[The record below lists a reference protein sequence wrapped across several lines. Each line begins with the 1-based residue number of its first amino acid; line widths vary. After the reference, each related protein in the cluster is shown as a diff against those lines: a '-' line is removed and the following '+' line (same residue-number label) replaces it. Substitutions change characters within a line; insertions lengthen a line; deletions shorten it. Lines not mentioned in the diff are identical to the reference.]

1 MKKNVLTLA
10 FIALF
15 AVSVFSQEEVI
26 MEEMVAAE
34 DTLPVAKDMP
44 ESGSS
49 VIFDGSPYDFI
60 FSWKKKKK
68 AKESHWTGL
77 GYAFLNLDGLAGVDL
92 NLSRSH
98 AFFLNL
104 IDYIIPFNQNWLM
117 ATGLGFDWSRYHFR
131 GNNRLQMIDGKTFF
145 VTDAENEYRASRLLV
160 YYATIPVLLEYQTK
174 INRNNSFFIYG
185 GVEGLVKLY
194 SKSQVDV
201 KIPEGVRKDDYR
213 DLNLLP
219 LNFRFTAR
227 IGVEYFSL
235 FGYYQPVSM
244 FEKGKGPE
252 VYPCGIGMMLNF

>member
-10 FIALF
+10 IAALF
-15 AVSVFSQEEVI
+15 ALPVFSQESVILIEEVT
-26 MEEMVAAE
+26 AAE
-34 DTLPVAKDMP
+34 DTVPVVKETP
-44 ESGSS
+44 EPGSS

-60 FSWKKKKK
+60 FSWKKK
-68 AKESHWTGL
+68 AQESYWTGF
-77 GYAFLNLDGLAGVDL
+77 GYAFLSLGGLEEGVDL

-104 IDYIIPFNQNWLM
+104 TDYIISLNQNWLVT
-117 ATGLGFDWSRYHFR
+117 TGLGFDWSRYHFR
-131 GNNRLQMIDGKTFF
+131 GNNRLQATDGKTAF
-145 VTDAENEYRASRLLV
+145 VTDPENEYRDSRLLV

-174 INRNNSFFIYG
+174 INGDNIFFIYG

-201 KIPEGVRKDDYR
+201 KTPEGIRKDNYR

-219 LNFRFTAR
+219 LNLRFTAR
-227 IGVEYFSL
+227 IGIEYFSL

-244 FEKGKGPE
+244 FEKGKGPD
-252 VYPCGIGMMLNF
+252 VHPFGIGLMLNF